1 MKNILLITLTLIILT
16 LFVFSKKVLLKIN
29 ESILGKLLFV
39 LIIILFSYEN
49 TTYGLFIAILF
60 FIVNEK
66 FTYSYYENMS
76 CDKSKKN
83 FNESFTTFSKE
94 ELTKE
99 SIQKIKPTSSS
110 VVELQEQL
118 KSLTLNP
125 RKPPTSLKKPTYI
138 ADPDVI
144 NLMNIKTSAFN
155 NLYDNTRDI
164 DYTNLY
170 NGK

>member
-1 MKNILLITLTLIILT
+1 MKNILLTALTLIILT
-16 LFVFSKKVLLKIN
+16 LFVFSKNVLLKIN

-76 CDKSKKN
+76 CQKSKKI
-83 FNESFTTFSKE
+83 EKEPFTTYTQE
-94 ELTKE
+94 EVTKE
-99 SIQKIKPTSSS
+99 KLKEIKPTSSS
-110 VVELQEQL
+110 VVDLQEQL
-118 KSLTLNP
+118 KSLTHNP
-125 RKPPTSLKKPTYI
+125 RKKPVSLKPPTYI

-144 NLMNIKTSAFN
+144 NLMNVKTSAFN
-155 NLYDNTRDI
+155 NLYDDTKEF
-164 DYTNLY
+164 DYTNFY
-170 NGK
+170 PTK